1 MSMQLGRRLL
11 DHPLTPLARR
21 SAIAIFAILVVMTI
35 GTVGMKF
42 LSGWGWLESF
52 YFMAMLGTAEGP
64 PEVPPNAISS
74 IFAGVM
80 AFISIGTLITAAG
93 IIFGPTLGYLFH
105 RGMQYSQKEYEKLES
120 ERAKKKEE
128 EKGEQS

>member
-1 MSMQLGRRLL
+1 MQLSRRLL

-21 SAIAIFAILVVMTI
+21 TVLATLAILAVMTI

-64 PEVPPNAISS
+64 PEVPPNVFSS
-74 IFAGVM
+74 VFAAVM

-93 IIFGPTLGYLFH
+93 IIFGPYLGYLFH
-105 RGMQYSQKEYEKLES
+105 KGIHYSEKEIQKLEN
-120 ERAKKKEE
+120 ERAKNE